1 MNNPVSET
9 NACNMVYTT
18 RTGGNPDANKLWVG
32 DFPPDPYPYQPTIDP
47 LPWIPQPVAP
57 PGIIPGST
65 WYPQN
70 CSWGTITI
78 GGSTNPW
85 HLEFKADRIIATID
99 VPGCKAEGIELSL
112 TNGTLSVKAT
122 RTKGGYSSFDT
133 QIGTDYDPETAEAD
147 VEDGVLTVTVMR
159 FKEKISKKIAV
170 KAK

>member
-1 MNNPVSET
+1 MNSPVSET

-18 RTGGNPDANKLWVG
+18 NTGRNPDAHKLWVG
-32 DFPPDPYPYQPTIDP
+32 DFPPYDPYQPTIDP
-47 LPWIPQPVAP
+47 VNPLITPIY
-57 PGIIPGST
+57 PGITLPYVQPAPQLNTWST
-65 WYPQN
+65 V
-70 CSWGTITI
+70 TI
-78 GGSTNPW
+78 GSTNPW
-85 HLEFKADRIIATID
+85 HLDVRHDRIIATID

-133 QIGTDYDPETAEAD
+133 HIGNDYDPDTAEAE